1 MENLLEMT
9 EIELIWA
16 LTIPNNK
23 LSNIQTSED
32 LEQLSKISAK

>member
-1 MENLLEMT
+1 MT

-23 LSNIQTSED
+23 FSNIQTSED